1 MSRRR
6 SAGKRKIA
14 PDTRYNSVV
23 VAKFINFLMQRGK
36 KGVAQK
42 IFYSSLDR
50 FKGKVQGDVL
60 EIFQASLDNV
70 KPRFEVKSRRVGGST
85 YRIPVEVKVDRK
97 LTLAIRWLI
106 ASSQAR
112 RGKSMVEKLSEELID
127 AYNKKGG
134 AVKKKED
141 VHKMAEANKAFSH
154 YAWHGR

>member
-6 SAGKRKIA
+6 SAGKRKVI
-14 PDTRYNSVV
+14 PDTRYNSAVV
-23 VAKFINFLMQRGK
+23 TKFINFLMRRGK

-50 FKGKVQGDVL
+50 FKLKVDGDVL
-60 EIFQASLDNV
+60 EIFQSALDNV

-85 YRIPVEVKVDRK
+85 YRIPIEVKVDRK

-106 ASSQAR
+106 TSSQAR
-112 RGKSMVEKLSEELID
+112 NGKSMIEKLSDELID

-134 AVKKKED
+134 AIKKKEE

>member
-70 KPRFEVKSRRVGGST
+70 KPRFEVKSRRVGGSS

-97 LTLAIRWLI
+97 TLAIRLLI
-106 ASSQAR
+106 ASS
-112 RGKSMVEKLSEELID
+112 
-127 AYNKKGG
+127 
-134 AVKKKED
+134 
-141 VHKMAEANKAFSH
+141 
-154 YAWHGR
+154 